1 MEKQNKKEK
10 ITKKSTKE
18 KSTQK
23 TKINSTL
30 NKFIPKTTSEL
41 ILTLIFI
48 ILLIVII
55 LLSIK
60 AVNLKKEQEN
70 RQDALVIPILK
81 RGTSDNFAVDL
92 SSMKVDEIKEY
103 KFIITNYQDK
113 MLAKED
119 INYQIELTN
128 NSSAIAL
135 KLYKNEEDTNLL
147 PSNSST
153 FLIQGNTLS
162 KDKKMQDTYYLIIR
176 IKEPVEKKDN
186 ITVKI
191 TSIN

>member
-1 MEKQNKKEK
+1 MEKPNKKEK
-10 ITKKSTKE
+10 ILKKSTKE
-18 KSTQK
+18 KTTKK

-30 NKFIPKTTSEL
+30 NKFLPKTTSEL

-55 LLSIK
+55 ILSVK

-81 RGTSDNFAVDL
+81 RGTSDNFSVDL

-113 MLAKED
+113 ILAKED

-128 NSSAIAL
+128 NSSAISL

-147 PSNSST
+147 TSNSSNS
-153 FLIQGNTLS
+153 LIQDNTLS
-162 KDKKMQDTYYLIIR
+162 KNKKTQDTYYLIIR
-176 IKEPVEKKDN
+176 VKEPVKNKDN